1 MQNKLFDIMFC
12 RLNIFDYICARIV
25 IQRKWK
31 LQHLADM
38 LQTDY
43 ALESDLH
50 SQRFPLTKNNLGYRL
65 RKENIICNT
74 FVVRPSCDIINF
86 DNRRLLIAYRMADLI
101 SKELDAARGIRPE
114 DSADFKDT
122 CFGYKDIKIEK

>member
-1 MQNKLFDIMFC
+1 M
-12 RLNIFDYICARIV
+12 
-25 IQRKWK
+25 

-86 DNRRLLIAYRMADLI
+86 DNRRLLIAYRIASII
-101 SKELDAARGIRPE
+101 SQQLDGGRGIQP
-114 DSADFKDT
+114 DAVKDFKET
-122 CFGYKDIKIEK
+122 GFGYGKIE